1 LTVLPIT
8 RLFERHR
15 RWYEPG
21 TLERF
26 RAWFERSGYG
36 AMLDNAWLHAVDGG
50 RAAIP
55 GGRIAAEACSGLKFD
70 NPSETSWTVSAAV
83 DLTRN
88 AGTVEELFRNF
99 TLCIAH
105 THPPGDYREYPAY
118 YTKVHA
124 GPRFLLFDGA
134 GSCLLLGAMIQALAA
149 RILNEKID
157 LHYSVATGRRL
168 THVYA
173 SWKNRFFVDPDQ
185 KTWLPLD
192 QVDDAAVY
200 GYIFQQLG
208 VSANALYGELVQA
221 ERDSLF
227 SGMSRAYFD
236 FYEPSAL
243 QYMSEPRQSTDD
255 LCAMFK
261 QARTDSLEACSID
274 NSDFPWKDEMRRYA
288 NQYGIPRPWFLV
300 RAEEPVNF
308 AIPAHGRLSIGLGM
322 DEMPAEAELLCSI
335 YLGRVPL
342 CLNTPLA
349 GGRAQLDLPEVPWLL
364 AFAPDAASVA
374 VNGQGFTP
382 RLSRDGKFR
391 ILGTGDLEPV
401 LGMAEGRDR
410 FVLDIA
416 APGGAVKAILPFNGF
431 AAASGLMDFQAET
444 SAGRSI
450 EGRRA
455 A

>member
-1 LTVLPIT
+1 MLPIT

-36 AMLDNAWLHAVDGG
+36 AMLDNGWMHAVDGG
-50 RAAIP
+50 RAAIADSP
-55 GGRIAAEACSGLKFD
+55 IAADTWTGLKFD
-70 NPSETSWTVSAAV
+70 NASDAPWTISAAT

-88 AGTVEELFRNF
+88 AATVEQLFRNF

-124 GPRFLLFDGA
+124 GPRFLMFDGA

-149 RILNEKID
+149 RILDEKID

-173 SWKNRFFVDPDQ
+173 SWKNQFFVDPDQ
-185 KTWLPLD
+185 KTWLPMD

-200 GYIFQQLG
+200 GYVFQQLG
-208 VSANALYGELVQA
+208 VSANALYGELSPV
-221 ERDSLF
+221 ERESLF
-227 SGMSRAYFD
+227 SSMSRAYFA

-243 QYMSEPRQSTDD
+243 QYMSEPKQNTDD

-261 QARTDSLEACSID
+261 QARADSLESCSID
-274 NSDFPWKDEMRRYA
+274 SSDFSWKDEMRRCA
-288 NQYGIPRPWFLV
+288 SRYGIPRPWFLV
-300 RAEEPVNF
+300 RAEESVNF

-322 DEMPAEAELLCSI
+322 DEMPAETELLCSI

-342 CLNTPLA
+342 SLNAPLA
-349 GGRAQLDLPEVPWLL
+349 NGRALLDLPEVPWLL
-364 AFAPDAASVA
+364 AFAPDAASVV
-374 VNGQGFTP
+374 VNGKRFTP
-382 RLSRDGKFR
+382 RLSRDGNFR

-410 FVLDIA
+410 FSLDVA
-416 APGGAVKAILPFNGF
+416 APSGAVRAILPFNAF
-431 AAASGLMDFQAET
+431 AAASGLMDFRADT
-444 SAGRSI
+444 GAGRSI

>member
-1 LTVLPIT
+1 
-8 RLFERHR
+8 LFARHR

-26 RAWFERSGYG
+26 RAWFDRSGYG
-36 AMLDNAWLHAVDGG
+36 AMLDNPWLRAADGG
-50 RAAIP
+50 RAAVP
-55 GGRIAAEACSGLKFD
+55 GGSITADTWSGLRFD
-70 NPSETSWTVSAAV
+70 NQSNAAWTISAAL

-88 AGTVEELFRNF
+88 ATTVEQLFHNF

-124 GPRFLLFDGA
+124 GPRFLMFDGA
-134 GSCLLLGAMIQALAA
+134 GSCLLLGAMIQALAS

-173 SWKNRFFVDPDQ
+173 SWKNQFFVDPDQ

-192 QVDDAAVY
+192 KIDDAAVY
-200 GYIFQQLG
+200 GYVFQQLG
-208 VSANALYGELVQA
+208 VSANALYGELSQSEHA
-221 ERDSLF
+221 SLF
-227 SGMSRAYFD
+227 SNMSRAYFK
-236 FYEPSAL
+236 FYEPSAF
-243 QYMSEPRQSTDD
+243 QYMSDHKQSTAD
-255 LCAMFK
+255 LCAMFQ
-261 QARTDSLEACSID
+261 QARADSLEDCSID
-274 NSDFPWKDEMRRYA
+274 ASDFPWKDEMRRCA
-288 NQYGIPRPWFLV
+288 AQYGVPRPYFLV
-300 RAEEPVNF
+300 RAEVPVTF
-308 AIPAHGRLSIGLGM
+308 AVPAGGSLSIGLNM
-322 DEMPAEAELLCSI
+322 DELPGEAALLSAI

-342 CLNTPLA
+342 SIAAPLRYGNA
-349 GGRAQLDLPEVPWLL
+349 LFDLPEVPWLL
-364 AFAPDAASVA
+364 AFAPDAASVV
-374 VNGQGFTP
+374 VNGKRFTP
-382 RLSRDGKFR
+382 RLSRDGNFR

-410 FVLDIA
+410 FSLDVA
-416 APGGAVKAILPFNGF
+416 APSGAVRAILPFNAF
-431 AAASGLMDFQAET
+431 AAASGLMDFQADT
-444 SAGRSI
+444 GAGRSI

>member
-1 LTVLPIT
+1 VLPIEH
-8 RLFERHR
+8 LFDRHR

-36 AMLDNAWLHAVDGG
+36 AMLDNPYLRAVDGG
-50 RAAIP
+50 RC
-55 GGRIAAEACSGLKFD
+55 RIAGGTFAAADYSGLVFQNKSD
-70 NPSETSWTVSAAV
+70 APWRVSVSV
-83 DLTRN
+83 DLARR
-88 AGTVEELFRNF
+88 AATVEQLFRNF

-124 GPRFLLFDGA
+124 GPRFLMFDGA
-134 GSCLLLGAMIQALAA
+134 GSCLLLGAMIQALAS
-149 RILNEKID
+149 RLLDEKID

-192 QVDDAAVY
+192 QIDDAAVY
-200 GYIFQQLG
+200 GYVFQQLG
-208 VSANALYGELVQA
+208 VSANALYGEIDAA
-221 ERDSLF
+221 ERESLF
-227 SGMSRAYFD
+227 SGMSRAYFK
-236 FYEPSAL
+236 FYEPSAF
-243 QYMSEPRQSTDD
+243 QYMSDSKQDTAD

-261 QARTDSLEACSID
+261 QARTDSLEPCSID
-274 NSDFPWKDEMRRYA
+274 SSDFPWKDEMRRFA
-288 NQYGIPRPWFLV
+288 AQYGIPRPWFLV
-300 RAEEPVNF
+300 RAEDPVEF
-308 AIPAHGRLSIGLGM
+308 EIPANGNMAIGLLM
-322 DEMPAEAELLCSI
+322 NDLPAEAALLCSI
-335 YLGRVPL
+335 YFGRVPL
-342 CLNTPLA
+342 SLTASLRDRLA
-349 GGRAQLDLPEVPWLL
+349 RFDLPEVPWLL
-364 AFAPDAASVA
+364 AFGPEAAAVT
-374 VNGQGFTP
+374 VNGKSFAP

-410 FVLDIA
+410 FTLDIA
-416 APGGAVKAILPFNGF
+416 APGASVTAILPFNAF
-431 AAASGLMDFQAET
+431 AASSGLMDFAAAASE
-444 SAGRSI
+444 GRSI
-450 EGRRA
+450 EGWRA

>member
-1 LTVLPIT
+1 MLPIT

-21 TLERF
+21 TLECF

-36 AMLDNAWLHAVDGG
+36 AMLDNAWLHAKDAG
-50 RAAIP
+50 RATIEKADF
-55 GGRIAAEACSGLKFD
+55 ATQEWSGLVFS
-70 NPSETSWTVSAAV
+70 NATGAPWTVLATV
-83 DLTRN
+83 DLTRG
-88 AGTVEELFRNF
+88 ADTVEKLFRNF

-124 GPRFLLFDGA
+124 GPRFLMFDGA

-149 RILNEKID
+149 RILDEKID

-173 SWKNRFFVDPDQ
+173 SWQNRIFVDPDQ

-200 GYIFQQLG
+200 GYVFQQLG
-208 VSANALYGELVQA
+208 VSANALYGELEPV
-221 ERDSLF
+221 ERESLF
-227 SGMSRAYFD
+227 SGMSRAYFN

-243 QYMSEPRQSTDD
+243 QYMSEPKQSTDD

-261 QARTDSLEACSID
+261 QARTDSLQSCSID
-274 NSDFPWKDEMRRYA
+274 DSDFPWKDEMRRFA
-288 NQYGIPRPWFLV
+288 AQYGIPRPWFLV
-300 RAEEPVNF
+300 RAEDPIGFV
-308 AIPAHGRLSIGLGM
+308 IPPQGKLTIGLGM
-322 DEMPAEAELLCSI
+322 DELPAEAEMLSSI

-342 CLNTPLA
+342 SLIAPFA
-349 GGRAQLDLPEVPWLL
+349 GGIATLDLPEVPWLL
-364 AFAPDAASVA
+364 AFALDAVSVI
-374 VNGQGFTP
+374 VNGRSFAP

-410 FVLDIA
+410 FMLQVT
-416 APGGAVKAILPFNGF
+416 APGSHVRAILPFNAF
-431 AAASGLMDFQAET
+431 AAESGLMDFHADAG
-444 SAGRSI
+444 AGRSI

>member
-1 LTVLPIT
+1 MLPIM

-26 RAWFERSGYG
+26 RAWFDRSGYG
-36 AMLDNAWLHAVDGG
+36 AMLDNVWLHAVDGG
-50 RAAIP
+50 CAAVA
-55 GGRIAAEACSGLKFD
+55 GGRIAADAWSGLRFENASD
-70 NPSETSWTVSAAV
+70 APWTVSATV

-88 AGTVEELFRNF
+88 ANTVEQLFRNF

-124 GPRFLLFDGA
+124 GPRFLMFDGA
-134 GSCLLLGAMIQALAA
+134 GSCLLLGAMIQALAS
-149 RILNEKID
+149 RILDEKID

-173 SWKNRFFVDPDQ
+173 SWKNTFFVDPDQ

-200 GYIFQQLG
+200 GYLFQQLG
-208 VSANALYGELVQA
+208 VSANALYSELSPA

-227 SGMSRAYFD
+227 SNMSYAYFD
-236 FYEPSAL
+236 FYAPSAL
-243 QYMSEPRQSTDD
+243 QYMSEPRQNTDD

-261 QARTDSLEACSID
+261 QARMDSLEACSID
-274 NSDFPWKDEMRRYA
+274 DSDFPWKDEMRRFA

-300 RAEEPVNF
+300 RAEDAVNF
-308 AIPAHGRLSIGLGM
+308 TIPAHGRLSIGLGM
-322 DEMPAEAELLCSI
+322 DEMPIEAELLCSI

-342 CLNTPLA
+342 TLQAPLA
-349 GGRAQLDLPEVPWLL
+349 GGRALLDLPEVPWIL
-364 AFAPDAASVA
+364 AFAPEAASVS
-374 VNGQGFTP
+374 VNGRKFTP

-410 FVLDIA
+410 FVLDIGA
-416 APGGAVKAILPFNGF
+416 AGSVVRAILPFNGF
-431 AAASGLMDFQAET
+431 AAASGLMDFQAQACT
-444 SAGRSI
+444 GRSI